1 MKIFDVLAMKKITDS
16 KNKDEAKMVFL

>member
-16 KNKDEAKMVFL
+16 KNKDETKMVFL